1 MEKLKDFFQN
11 HKKIIIIVAV
21 LVIIAIVGICIYLA
35 TRAKDTGTATSDDK
49 QNEMQEA

>member
-21 LVIIAIVGICIYLA
+21 LVIMASVL
-35 TRAKDTGTATSDDK
+35 RAFEKL
-49 QNEMQEA
+49 

>member
-21 LVIIAIVGICIYLA
+21 LVIMASVLIAFEKL
-35 TRAKDTGTATSDDK
+35 
-49 QNEMQEA
+49 

>member
-21 LVIIAIVGICIYLA
+21 LVIIAIAGICIYLA